1 MNPEKISKI
10 IKEIRLKS
18 GMTQKEFADKYN
30 VTYQAVS
37 KWENA
42 KNLPD
47 VSILKEICQDFNLDI
62 NELLGNEINK
72 KKSKGRY
79 LAVIGFAIVIILLI
93 AVFVIMNHNKDFEFK
108 TLSTS
113 CDNFTV
119 SGTISYSDKKSAIY
133 ISNVTYCGGDDE
145 TEYDQIECTLYEKDG
160 DVISKISSFKENRK
174 KMKIEE
180 FLKNVNFT
188 IDNYKSVCK
197 KYDNESLFLSIKATV
212 AGKATNYDIPLAL
225 NDECN

>member
-93 AVFVIMNHNKDFEFK
+93 ERVRVRAHARARAKSRSKAIRMK
-108 TLSTS
+108 TAKIRSPLLMTS
-113 CDNFTV
+113 RNT
-119 SGTISYSDKKSAIY
+119 
-133 ISNVTYCGGDDE
+133 
-145 TEYDQIECTLYEKDG
+145 
-160 DVISKISSFKENRK
+160 
-174 KMKIEE
+174 
-180 FLKNVNFT
+180 
-188 IDNYKSVCK
+188 
-197 KYDNESLFLSIKATV
+197 
-212 AGKATNYDIPLAL
+212 
-225 NDECN
+225 

>member
-1 MNPEKISKI
+1 MTI
-10 IKEIRLKS
+10 EIADRLVKLRKKYGYS
-18 GMTQKEFADKYN
+18 QEELADKLGLSR
-30 VTYQAVS
+30 QAVS

-145 TEYDQIECTLYEKDG
+145 TEYDQIECTLFG
-160 DVISKISSFKENRK
+160 
-174 KMKIEE
+174 
-180 FLKNVNFT
+180 NVPKF
-188 IDNYKSVCK
+188 
-197 KYDNESLFLSIKATV
+197 E
-212 AGKATNYDIPLAL
+212 
-225 NDECN
+225 